1 MAEAT
6 NIADNINAIS
16 PKKGLQAV
24 RSASRK
30 SHIRCQIRY
39 RLVSNHKKTAAHF
52 PVGFLAWGMNASY
65 VRIGS
70 LLTRSLNC
78 PIHSLRPVRLG
89 TFSPASRLLQ

>member
-52 PVGFLAWGMNASY
+52 PVGFLAWGMNAS
-65 VRIGS
+65 V
-70 LLTRSLNC
+70 C
-78 PIHSLRPVRLG
+78 AH
-89 TFSPASRLLQ
+89 RLLAHIIPQLSYSFA

>member
-39 RLVSNHKKTAAHF
+39 RLVSNHKKNSRAF
-52 PVGFLAWGMNASY
+52 PGRFS
-65 VRIGS
+65 
-70 LLTRSLNC
+70 
-78 PIHSLRPVRLG
+78 RLG
-89 TFSPASRLLQ
+89 NECVVCAHRLLAHTIPQLPDSFA